1 MRMDGRA
8 RLKEI
13 LAHNSG
19 HCGFWHGNP
28 NDLCKE
34 DLFAQL
40 GVKNDFEMGLKMG
53 DTCRWVMPEAN
64 GLWNH
69 PDKKPMFDVLGGQVR
84 KSLGQPGVF
93 AECEDVAEVE
103 AFDWPDEKYVSFEG
117 TLKAIEETR
126 ARGQAV
132 LSGSW
137 SCFFHVVCDFF
148 GMENYFVKMYTDPD
162 VVEAVTEHVA
172 DFYYQLNEKL
182 FAQAADKID
191 MFFFGNDFG
200 SQRDMLISPEMFDK
214 FVMPYFAR
222 FTDQAHRHGMNVLL
236 HSCGSIERIIPRLID
251 AGVDALHPIQAL
263 AANMDA
269 ETLSK
274 KYNGKI
280 VFVGGVDTQ
289 HLLPF
294 GTPQQVRDEVRR
306 LRGLFGENY
315 VVSPSHESILPGVS
329 VDNLIAMAEAAAE

>member
-1 MRMDGRA
+1 MDNRE
-8 RLKEI
+8 RLNSI
-13 LAHNSG
+13 LAHNSD

-28 NDLCKE
+28 NHASQDY
-34 DLFAQL
+34 LFGEL
-40 GVKNDFEMGLKMG
+40 GVKNDFEMGLKLG
-53 DTCRWVMPEAN
+53 STVRWVMPDAN
-64 GLWNH
+64 GMWNH
-69 PDKKPMFDVLGGQVR
+69 PEGKPMFDVLGGKKR
-84 KSLGQPGVF
+84 TSLGQDGVF

-103 AFDWPDEKYVSFEG
+103 AFDWPDEKYVDFTG
-117 TLKAIEETR
+117 TLKAIDDTI
-126 ARGQAV
+126 AAGQAV

-137 SCFFHVVCDFF
+137 SCFFHNVCDFF

-162 VVEAVTEHVA
+162 VVEAVTEHVV
-172 DFYYQLNEKL
+172 DFYLRINERL
-182 FAQAADKID
+182 FEAAHDKID

-200 SQRDMLISPEMFDK
+200 SQRDMLISPELFDK
-214 FVMPYFAR
+214 FVMPGFVK
-222 FTDQAHRHGMNVLL
+222 FTQQAHRFGMKVLL

-251 AGVDALHPIQAL
+251 AGVDALHPIQAR

-289 HLLPF
+289 QLLPF

-306 LRGLFGENY
+306 LRDLFGENY
-315 VVSPSHESILPGVS
+315 IVSPSHESILPGVS
-329 VDNLIAMAEAAAE
+329 VDNVVAMAEAAAE

>member
-1 MRMDGRA
+1 MDGRT
-8 RLKEI
+8 RLREI
-13 LAHNSG
+13 LAHRSG

-28 NDLCKE
+28 NE
-34 DLFAQL
+34 RYREELFARM
-40 GVKNDFEMGLKMG
+40 GVKDDFELGLKMG
-53 DTCRWVMPEAN
+53 DTCRWVMPEEH
-64 GLWNH
+64 GMWNH
-69 PDKKPMFDVLGGQVR
+69 PQGKPMWDVLAGQAR
-84 KSLGQPGVF
+84 KSLGQAGVF

-103 AFDWPDEKYVSFEG
+103 AFEWPDEACVDFES
-117 TLKAIEETR
+117 TLRAVDETR

-137 SCFFHVVCDFF
+137 SCFFHIVCDFF
-148 GMENYFVKMYTDPD
+148 GMQNYFIKMYTDPD
-162 VVEAVTEHVA
+162 VVEAVTERVV
-172 DFYYQLNEKL
+172 DFYYRINERL
-182 FAQAADKID
+182 FSLAADRID

-200 SQRDMLISPEMFDK
+200 SQRDMLISPELFDR
-214 FVMPYFAR
+214 FVMPHFAR
-222 FTDQAHRHGMNVLL
+222 FTEQAHRYGLPVLL

-269 ETLSK
+269 ETLSR

-289 HLLPF
+289 RLLPF
-294 GTPQQVRDEVRR
+294 GTPRQVRDEVRR
-306 LRGLFGENY
+306 LRDLFGENY

-329 VDNLIAMAEAAAE
+329 PENLMAMAEAAAE